1 LLKNFNKV
9 LNIVSPYEMLHGHA
23 HNLEAYIFLK
33 GSSTS
38 SDLTLTRGKDKKY
51 TWAMTKINKTKTW

>member
-51 TWAMTKINKTKTW
+51 TWAM